1 MSYDIVVVGSLVVD
15 LPVYLSHSPHLG
27 ETVVAKD
34 SHVFP
39 GGKGVNQAVQA
50 LKLGARVFFVGPIGR
65 DPLGEFMQHALD
77 DIGLKDR
84 ILLTTDAITSYAI
97 PVIAPDSHYI
107 IHVPGANQHITAED
121 LLTFENSWPTSR
133 ILLLQGE
140 LTEAA
145 NMTAIALMRHM
156 NPLIL
161 LDPSPVE
168 HISDALIQYSHILT
182 PNQEELRQLASRYG
196 WTSQNPEWICRQLL
210 VRFSNL
216 HAVVATQ
223 GRQGTLLVTR
233 DNIEHISALP
243 VEEKDPT
250 AAGDAFNGACAYAL
264 SQGDSL
270 YNACV
275 LANTV
280 GAYAASHLGAV
291 TSLPSWNDLKTL
303 SSQRN

>member
-27 ETVVAKD
+27 ETIVAKD

-39 GGKGVNQAVQA
+39 GGKGLNQAVQA
-50 LKLGARVFFVGPIGR
+50 FKLGARVFFVGPIGP
-65 DPLGEFMQHALD
+65 DPLGAFMQHALD

-84 ILLTTDAITSYAI
+84 ILLMTDTITSYAV
-97 PVIAPDSHYI
+97 PVITPDSHYI
-107 IHVPGANQHITAED
+107 IHVPGANQRITAED
-121 LLTFENSWPTSR
+121 LLTFRNSWPQSR

-168 HISDALIQYSHILT
+168 HISDALIQSSHILT
-182 PNQEELRQLASRYG
+182 PNQEELSQLALRYG
-196 WTSQNPEWICRQLL
+196 WTSQNPLWIAQQLL
-210 VRFSNL
+210 ARFSNL

-223 GRQGTLLVTR
+223 GREGIILVTR
-233 DNIEHISALP
+233 DHTHHIPALSI
-243 VEEKDPT
+243 EEKDPT

-275 LANTV
+275 FANTV

-291 TSLPSWNDLKTL
+291 TSLPSWNDLKIF
-303 SSQRN
+303 SSQGN